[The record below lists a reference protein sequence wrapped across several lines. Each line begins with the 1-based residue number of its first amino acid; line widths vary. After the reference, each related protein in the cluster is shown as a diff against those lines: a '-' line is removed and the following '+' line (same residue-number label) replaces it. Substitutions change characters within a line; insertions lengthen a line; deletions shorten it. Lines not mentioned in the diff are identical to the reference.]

1 MIQFN
6 YFWVNF
12 SGHMQSLQPERGQNW
27 NLTDL
32 PFLQGRSCSR
42 CRYKATDGLR
52 ENLLPPLD
60 GLACSGSLEPR
71 PGPWEPG
78 CIWLLHYKPFH
89 WLGCTELMNWSSG
102 QEHIIGRNEFLS
114 QLSHE
119 AASPGWSHARLFLLE
134 LRQREKKKHKKR
146 VWDEASACIWFWIKG
161 NRINVQF
168 GLNLKAKAA

>member
-1 MIQFN
+1 
-6 YFWVNF
+6 
-12 SGHMQSLQPERGQNW
+12 MQSLQPERGQNW

-42 CRYKATDGLR
+42 CRYKTTDGLR

-134 LRQREKKKHKKR
+134 LRQREKKAQKR
-146 VWDEASACIWFWIKG
+146 VWDEASACIRFWIKG

>member
-1 MIQFN
+1 MIQFH

-12 SGHMQSLQPERGQNW
+12 SFQDTC
-27 NLTDL
+27 NLYNLREARTEIWLTSHFYKED
-32 PFLQGRSCSR
+32 CSR

-71 PGPWEPG
+71 SGPWEPG

-134 LRQREKKKHKKR
+134 LRQREKKSTKKGSGMR
-146 VWDEASACIWFWIKG
+146 LPLVSG
-161 NRINVQF
+161 S
-168 GLNLKAKAA
+168 G